1 MRHLDSSVTD
11 RAGIL
16 RPLASQ
22 TPPEAA
28 NSTVLVILCVLSTC
42 QAHFHGVLRSGPL
55 QGSHLALITD
65 DLVQIGELRGFALL
79 FWRDLG
85 LEALH

>member
-1 MRHLDSSVTD
+1 MRRLDSSVTN

-22 TPPEAA
+22 SLEGAA

-42 QAHFHGVLRSGPL
+42 QAHFHGALRSGRL
-55 QGSHLALITD
+55 RGSHLALITH
-65 DLVQIGELRGFALL
+65 DLVRIRELRGFALL